1 MRLFIA
7 AFALLLVGMA
17 SPAIASP
24 AAAARAVTIQ
34 NFAFSPPTI
43 TVSVG
48 DTITWTNQDP
58 TQHSAKAN
66 GGSFDTGALSQ
77 GSAKTIS
84 FTVAGTFTY
93 ACAFHPST
101 MSGTVSV
108 AAATPPPTV
117 APTPVP
123 TVRTAQP
130 TPVPTVAPTA
140 QPTLAPTPQPTVAT
154 TAPATPPPATAA
166 ATSTVPATTAPVTIA
181 SPATTASATPPS
193 DAGGPGPLIIGGA
206 VAIVVGLGALA
217 WVLLR
222 R

>member
-1 MRLFIA
+1 MRLATRAVRLFVA
-7 AFALLLVGMA
+7 AFALLLVSIA

-34 NFAFSPPTI
+34 NFTFAPPTL

-58 TQHSAKAN
+58 SQHSAKAT

-77 GSAKTIS
+77 GSAKTIT
-84 FTVAGTFTY
+84 FTVAGTFAY
-93 ACAFHPST
+93 ECAFHPST
-101 MSGTVSV
+101 MRGTVVVVV
-108 AAATPPPTV
+108 APTPPPTV

-140 QPTLAPTPQPTVAT
+140 QATVAT
-154 TAPATPPPATAA
+154 IAPATPTPATAA
-166 ATSTVPATTAPVTIA
+166 PATTAATSTAPVAVA

>member
-1 MRLFIA
+1 MRLATRAIRVFFA

-34 NFAFSPPTI
+34 NFAFAPPTV

-58 TQHSAKAN
+58 TQHSARAT

-77 GSAKTIS
+77 GSAKTIT

-93 ACAFHPST
+93 VCAFHPSS
-101 MSGTVSV
+101 MSGTVVV
-108 AAATPPPTV
+108 AAPTPPPTV

-123 TVRTAQP
+123 TVRSAQP
-130 TPVPTVAPTA
+130 TPTPTVAPTA
-140 QPTLAPTPQPTVAT
+140 QATVAT
-154 TAPATPPPATAA
+154 TAPAT
-166 ATSTVPATTAPVTIA
+166 TAPVAVA
-181 SPATTASATPPS
+181 SPATTASATPS